1 LRTYS
6 LSGVSSEHRYRISVK
21 RETDRGA
28 GAYIETQVKLG
39 DVLEVS
45 APRGNFTLGPG
56 DAPVVLLSAGIG
68 ITPVLTML
76 QALAA
81 GASSREV
88 WWIYGARNGSEH
100 PFAAEA
106 SALLKRLPRS
116 RGRICYSAPGP
127 ADRRTVDFD
136 IPGRLDL
143 RVLQELRVPRDAE
156 FYLCGPTGF
165 MSDLAVALA
174 AWGVARDRLHTE
186 NFGSAPPKTPGVVAA
201 PRRPPHLPDGPAG
214 SGPLISFARS
224 NLNIRWSSSFQS
236 VLELAEAC
244 DVPVRWSC
252 RTGVCH
258 SCESGLVL
266 GAVSYR
272 PAPVEPPA
280 DGNVL
285 ICCSQPI
292 VDIVIDL

>member
-1 LRTYS
+1 
-6 LSGVSSEHRYRISVK
+6 VPSEHRYRISVK
-21 RETDRGA
+21 REIHGAA
-28 GAYIETQVKLG
+28 GAYIETQVKVG

-45 APRGNFTLGPG
+45 APRGNFTLRPG
-56 DAPVVLLSAGIG
+56 DRPVILLSAGIG
-68 ITPVLTML
+68 STPVLAML
-76 QALAA
+76 HALAA
-81 GASSREV
+81 EASSREV

-116 RGRICYSAPGP
+116 RGHICYSAPGP
-127 ADRRTVDFD
+127 ADRQTVDFD

-143 RVLQELRVPRDAE
+143 RVLQEQGVPRDAD
-156 FYLCGPTGF
+156 FYLCGPSAF
-165 MSDLAVALA
+165 MSDLTAALA
-174 AWGVARDRLHTE
+174 ARGVASNRLHTE

-201 PRRPPHLPDGPAG
+201 QHRPPNLPDGPAG
-214 SGPLISFARS
+214 SGPLVSFARS
-224 NLNIRWSSSFQS
+224 NLNVRWGSAFQS
-236 VLELAEAC
+236 ILDLAEAC

-258 SCESGLVL
+258 SCEAGLVL

-272 PAPVEPPA
+272 PEPVEPPA

-285 ICCSQPI
+285 ICCSQPTG
-292 VDIVIDL
+292 DIVIDL